1 MKPEGISIDRLTFRI
16 GSFVME
22 ELSLAIPQGEYFVL
36 TGPNGAGKTIL
47 LKLIAGLF
55 KPERGT
61 IRIDGRDVTGL
72 PPWKRGLGAIQQ
84 DGLLFPNRTVRDNI
98 GFGLEIRGLG
108 QTERDRAVEEVA
120 GQFNILPLL
129 DRMPAGLSGGER
141 QKASLARTLV
151 LKPSVLLLDEPLSA
165 IDEGAR
171 DDLLRRELKAI
182 QRQSGITVVHVAHN
196 RQEIELVADRVGVM
210 TGGRLCNVEAPEKRL

>member
-1 MKPEGISIDRLTFRI
+1 VKPDGISIDHLTFRI

-22 ELSLAIPQGEYFVL
+22 ELSLVIPQGQYFVL

-108 QTERDRAVEEVA
+108 QPERDRAVEEVA

-210 TGGRLCNVEAPEKRL
+210 TGGRLCSVEAPEKRL

>member
-1 MKPEGISIDRLTFRI
+1 
-16 GSFVME
+16 ME
-22 ELSLAIPQGEYFVL
+22 ELSLVIPQGQYFVL

-108 QTERDRAVEEVA
+108 QPERDRAVEEVA

-210 TGGRLCNVEAPEKRL
+210 TGGRLCSVEAPEKRL

>member
-1 MKPEGISIDRLTFRI
+1 
-16 GSFVME
+16 ME
-22 ELSLAIPQGEYFVL
+22 DLSLVIPQGEYFVL

-108 QTERDRAVEEVA
+108 QPERDRAVEEVA

-210 TGGRLCNVEAPEKRL
+210 TGGRLCSVEAPEKRL